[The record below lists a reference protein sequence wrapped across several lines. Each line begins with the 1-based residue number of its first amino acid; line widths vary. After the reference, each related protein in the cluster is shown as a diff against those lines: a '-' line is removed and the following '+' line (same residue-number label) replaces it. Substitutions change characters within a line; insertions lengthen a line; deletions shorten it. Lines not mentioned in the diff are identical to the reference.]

1 MASTL
6 VGGSYIY
13 DLMRDGTSLESQNDV
28 SAPAAAMTT
37 ANPNEV
43 HGNTIWRRVRRAAE
57 TDRGDRVDYDRL
69 RHEKGRPDAH
79 PSSNLIER

>member
-1 MASTL
+1 
-6 VGGSYIY
+6 
-13 DLMRDGTSLESQNDV
+13 MRYGTSLESQNDV

-43 HGNTIWRRVRRAAE
+43 NGNTIWRRGRRAAE
-57 TDRGDRVDYDRL
+57 TTERGDRVDYDRL

>member
-43 HGNTIWRRVRRAAE
+43 HGNTIWRRAAE
-57 TDRGDRVDYDRL
+57 TTDRGDRVDYD
-69 RHEKGRPDAH
+69 KIA
-79 PSSNLIER
+79 S